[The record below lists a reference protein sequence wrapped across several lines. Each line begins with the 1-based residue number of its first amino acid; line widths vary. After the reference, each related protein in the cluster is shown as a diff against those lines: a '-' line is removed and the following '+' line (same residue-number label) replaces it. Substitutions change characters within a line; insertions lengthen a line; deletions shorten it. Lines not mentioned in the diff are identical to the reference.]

1 MSTGRKCADVIS
13 ASFVPCGQPSVF
25 GVRLLSHSLPALTV
39 TNLSQITCSAF
50 YKQTNE
56 YGLIL
61 KIAQTRLLPN
71 NQSDAQEFDG
81 CITSANQKMSYL
93 MDVSH
98 QPIRRQVIFDYQL
111 ANQDWFIYSLYYLIW
126 PVNLGYSYLKHLQ
139 PHNWK
144 ADSRRYK

>member
-1 MSTGRKCADVIS
+1 MLYDEHRKKMCRRYQRIIS
-13 ASFVPCGQPSVF
+13 AMWPTFRIWSSTPKPQ
-25 GVRLLSHSLPALTV
+25 LPVLTV

-61 KIAQTRLLPN
+61 KIAQTRLLHN
-71 NQSDAQEFDG
+71 NQSDTQEFDE

-98 QPIRRQVIFDYQL
+98 QPIRRHYF
-111 ANQDWFIYSLYYLIW
+111 
-126 PVNLGYSYLKHLQ
+126 
-139 PHNWK
+139 
-144 ADSRRYK
+144 

>member
-1 MSTGRKCADVIS
+1 MSRRYQHITSAMWPTFLIWNPTPKPQFACAY
-13 ASFVPCGQPSVF
+13 
-25 GVRLLSHSLPALTV
+25 SH
-39 TNLSQITCSAF
+39 NLSQVTCSAF
-50 YKQTNE
+50 HKHTDKYR
-56 YGLIL
+56 LFL

-93 MDVSH
+93 MDVPH
-98 QPIRRQVIFDYQL
+98 QPIRGQVIFEYQL

-139 PHNWK
+139 PHNCK
-144 ADSRRYK
+144 IDSCRYK

>member
-1 MSTGRKCADVIS
+1 MSTGRKCANIIS

-25 GVRLLSHSLPALTV
+25 GIQLLSHSLPALTV

-61 KIAQTRLLPN
+61 KIEQTWLLPN

-81 CITSANQKMSYL
+81 CITSANQKTSYFWITA
-93 MDVSH
+93 S
-98 QPIRRQVIFDYQL
+98 QSGL
-111 ANQDWFIYSLYYLIW
+111 AYL
-126 PVNLGYSYLKHLQ
+126 
-139 PHNWK
+139 
-144 ADSRRYK
+144 

>member
-1 MSTGRKCADVIS
+1 MSTGRKCADIIS

-50 YKQTNE
+50 YKQTNK

-111 ANQDWFIYSLYYLIW
+111 ANQDWFIYSLYHLIW

>member
-1 MSTGRKCADVIS
+1 
-13 ASFVPCGQPSVF
+13 VPCGQPSVF
-25 GVRLLSHSLPALTV
+25 GVQLLSHSLPALTV

-98 QPIRRQVIFDYQL
+98 QSIRRQVIFDYQL

-144 ADSRRYK
+144 ADSHKYK

>member
-25 GVRLLSHSLPALTV
+25 GIWLLSHSLPALTV

-61 KIAQTRLLPN
+61 KIAQTQLLPN